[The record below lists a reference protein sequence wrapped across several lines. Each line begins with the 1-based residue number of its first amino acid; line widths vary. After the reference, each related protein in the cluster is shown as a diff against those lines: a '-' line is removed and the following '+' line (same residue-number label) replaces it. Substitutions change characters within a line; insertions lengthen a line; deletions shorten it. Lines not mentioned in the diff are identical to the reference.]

1 MDAFK
6 IIQPPGWKPPKG
18 YANGVLARGQLL
30 FVAGQIGWDG
40 QEVFHSDDVAV
51 QWAQALDNVL
61 AVVTQAGAG
70 PQHIARMTVYVT
82 DKKEYAARRREIG
95 AAWKERM
102 GAHFPAMALVEV
114 KGLLEDRAKVE
125 IEATCVLPDPPAA

>member
-18 YANGVLARGQLL
+18 YANGVLARGQVL

-40 QEVFHSDDVAV
+40 QEVFHSDVMAV

-61 AVVTQAGAG
+61 AVVAQAGAG

-82 DKKEYAARRREIG
+82 DKKEYAAQRREIG
-95 AAWKERM
+95 AAWKQRM
-102 GAHFPAMALVEV
+102 GGHFPAMALVEV